1 MNFCIQL
8 TVLLGSTV
16 HVRFFIIGTF
26 PVAFSST
33 QTKNNKHIKSEQ
45 CKEDWGS
52 LLLVASLSVGVID
65 VMDVDAAA
73 WASSVSAILLEC

>member
-1 MNFCIQL
+1 M
-8 TVLLGSTV
+8 
-16 HVRFFIIGTF
+16 
-26 PVAFSST
+26 AFSST
-33 QTKNNKHIKSEQ
+33 QTKNNKHMKFSQ

-73 WASSVSAILLEC
+73 WASSVSAILLECSKITLSTFKVINYYFCI